1 MSKQKNLTQSARH
14 TSNCSQKAYRYAQ
27 RIAPAMTI
35 GVLGPPHAPFR
46 HLACTAVI
54 TAILFLASIAPVS
67 VAPAAASNP
76 DVVVEHVTDL
86 GIFKGRHYLQ
96 VEGLMVGSFARAD
109 GSFGS
114 YRVPLIMAFPAQHG
128 RAGNGVG
135 LVDVPNSADFSV
147 TPDRPLTEENITQW
161 ALRAT
166 GDYLFREGYTY
177 LAVQWNKTV
186 TDRLGVDPP
195 PGRPRRLGYGVIER
209 ASDSTQILRDASRLL
224 RHPVSRRH
232 SKPEPVEHVLAFGYS
247 QTAFVVNQFIDAGS
261 NQDADGLF
269 YDGFALSVN
278 IRANI
283 VPAIPLPA
291 DQGKIISLYTE
302 TDLQFYRAALN
313 RASGESDFYRH
324 YELAGVAHIPKP
336 LLPLDADPFGATRQN
351 PANLAPAQRAVIANL
366 VAWIRHGDEPPPS
379 KFIAG
384 TLLPDSSFAPDRDA
398 DGNALGGLRLP
409 HMPSVL
415 CHDDSRNE
423 DGCRAAGAPL
433 GTYTGLETNVSAPP
447 NTNLYVMWGGTFE
460 PFSPA
465 ELKERYRTRGNYVQL
480 VRRAAQELRK
490 QGYILPEDY
499 RKYVSKAAHQP
510 LW

>member
-1 MSKQKNLTQSARH
+1 MHARH
-14 TSNCSQKAYRYAQ
+14 IPTMR
-27 RIAPAMTI
+27 M
-35 GVLGPPHAPFR
+35 GVLGPLHALFR
-46 HLACTAVI
+46 YMAYTAVI
-54 TAILFLASIAPVS
+54 TALLFLASISHVG
-67 VAPAAASNP
+67 VAPAAASNL

-96 VEGLMVGSFARAD
+96 VEGLMVRSFTRED
-109 GSFGS
+109 GSPGS
-114 YRVPLIMAFPAQHG
+114 YSVPLIMAFPAQDG

-135 LVDVPNSADFSV
+135 LVDVPNSADFGV

-161 ALRAT
+161 ALLAT
-166 GDYLFREGYTY
+166 DDYLFREGYTY
-177 LAVQWNKTV
+177 LSVQWNKMV

-195 PGRPRRLGYGVIER
+195 PGRPRRLGYGVIEM
-209 ASDSTQILRDASRLL
+209 ASDSTQILRDASHLL
-224 RHPVSRRH
+224 RHPVSLGDLGQ
-232 SKPEPVEHVLAFGYS
+232 PEPVEHVLAFGYS
-247 QTAFVVNQFIDAGS
+247 QTAFVMNQFIDAGS
-261 NQDADGLF
+261 NQGVGGLL

-278 IRANI
+278 IRAFI

-302 TDLQFYRAALN
+302 TDLQFFRAALN

-324 YELAGVAHIPKP
+324 YELAGVAHLPKP
-336 LLPLDADPFGATRQN
+336 LLPLDSLGATRQN
-351 PANLAPAQRAVIANL
+351 PANLAPAQRAVIDNL

-379 KFIAG
+379 KFIDG
-384 TLLPDSSFAPDRDA
+384 TLLPDGTFLPERDA

-415 CHDDSRNE
+415 CDDDSHNA
-423 DGCRAAGAPL
+423 DDCRPAGAPL
-433 GTYTGLETNVSAPP
+433 GTYTGLETDNVPVPP

-460 PFSPA
+460 PFSPQD
-465 ELKERYRTRGNYVQL
+465 LKERYRNRGNYVQL

-499 RKYVSKAAHQP
+499 RKYVSDAAHQA